1 MQYPRPGEPIVPRLL
16 RSLVVERRPSS
27 IPFDQDTDLL
37 AHDDLGADVWA
48 RLPPEICRRVSLLVV
63 DRVQTRLG
71 SLPDAIRDTRL
82 PSPEAALALPLEHR
96 TINTLRRAVG
106 KGSAGQSW
114 TVGRYIGIRRFGGRA
129 LVDLL
134 AAFEAHAPSL
144 PRPAMS
150 RSGTDGALQESL
162 LMIARQAPIAED
174 RLDLGS
180 DPSVRTVDVTHLLR
194 TATQLGHELPFRVIK
209 LGGTRVVVRLS
220 ELTAAHA
227 TYRIA
232 VHAVRAQGAAT
243 LDGIAARVRAATHSP
258 IGRAFVESLLSGL
271 SGFRWLDQQ
280 DGWFWFAQRSNPLVA
295 SVRKVLSVVARLPL
309 ARLMAVLFRTRP
321 GLRPSLTAVQGLCR
335 AVPEARIT
343 GGIVMVDRLLDRRAH
358 LNQGESRVVKF
369 LEIAGGGL
377 SNAQIRWL
385 IHEIGMPW
393 TPIWRLLRSSPLFE
407 RSPDGLFRLVG
418 SN

>member
-1 MQYPRPGEPIVPRLL
+1 
-16 RSLVVERRPSS
+16 
-27 IPFDQDTDLL
+27 
-37 AHDDLGADVWA
+37 
-48 RLPPEICRRVSLLVV
+48 
-63 DRVQTRLG
+63 
-71 SLPDAIRDTRL
+71 
-82 PSPEAALALPLEHR
+82 
-96 TINTLRRAVG
+96 
-106 KGSAGQSW
+106 
-114 TVGRYIGIRRFGGRA
+114 
-129 LVDLL
+129 
-134 AAFEAHAPSL
+134 
-144 PRPAMS
+144 
-150 RSGTDGALQESL
+150 
-162 LMIARQAPIAED
+162 
-174 RLDLGS
+174 
-180 DPSVRTVDVTHLLR
+180 
-194 TATQLGHELPFRVIK
+194 
-209 LGGTRVVVRLS
+209 S

-258 IGRAFVESLLSGL
+258 IGRAFVERLLSGL

-321 GLRPSLTAVQGLCR
+321 GLRPSRTAVQVLCR
-335 AVPEARIT
+335 AVPEAWIT

-369 LEIAGGGL
+369 LEVAGGGL

-418 SN
+418 SI